1 MPRIPTNARLFGEYV
16 LGKQSPITE
25 KDFTPQELSQMLRMI
40 EQQDTRNTEKEKDL
54 QRSLASYQRNL
65 ETFEP
70 SENLVQ
76 DKKGNL
82 VPKYTE
88 KEYNKEIQNNIKT
101 VERQLASYEKTRD
114 KTAVGYRKERA
125 DPEGLKLIDALSQS
139 FTSPAYN
146 IETTLGH
153 FSARKNKDGTVS
165 IKDTYDFLG
174 YGNTKPVK
182 FSMSDFIKALPSA
195 ITKPEAFGTLLSRAF
210 LADRKRDVD
219 ITLDSKAKTAKTFKE
234 AL

>member
-1 MPRIPTNARLFGEYV
+1 MARLPTNAKLFGEY
-16 LGKQSPITE
+16 LAGKKDPITE
-25 KDFTPQELSQMLRMI
+25 KDFTPQELSEMLRMI
-40 EQQDTRNTEKEKDL
+40 EQQDTRNVEEEEGL
-54 QRSLASYQRNL
+54 QRSLTSYQKNL
-65 ETFEP
+65 ETFDP
-70 SENLVQ
+70 NKNLVQ
-76 DKKGNL
+76 DEKGNL

-88 KEYNKEIQNNIKT
+88 KEYNKEVQANIKN

-114 KTAVGYRKERA
+114 KTAVGYREERA
-125 DPEGLKLIDALSQS
+125 DPEGLKIVDAISQS

-146 IETTLGH
+146 IETTLGN
-153 FSARKNKDGTVS
+153 FSARKNKNGTVS

-174 YGNTKPVK
+174 YGNEKPVK
-182 FSMSDFIKALPSA
+182 LTMSDFLKALPAA
-195 ITKPEAFGTLLSRAF
+195 ITKPEAFGTLISRAF